1 MDPYRLILYRE
12 DGRVIAP
19 AMPVSGANDAEA
31 IAKAEAMH
39 GGPFAAELLDVEG
52 LRIIR
57 YLPAN
62 GERLLDAA
70 ECSQRSVH
78 RA

>member
-1 MDPYRLILYRE
+1 
-12 DGRVIAP
+12 
-19 AMPVSGANDAEA
+19 
-31 IAKAEAMH
+31 MH